1 MIKRYTENDIEI
13 LADILKN
20 DGIICVPTDT
30 VYGLCARISS
40 INAYNKLLNAKNRPA
55 EKAFPVMCANGEQ
68 IKKIAVIDEKAE
80 KLINAF
86 MPGPITLVL
95 KKMASLPDYV
105 TNGKSTIAVRMATSD
120 ILRKIIEKVGCPVF
134 MTSANKSGE
143 PTCTSLEQVETT
155 CLNIDGMLEGNI
167 GYGKASTIVD
177 CTAKETKILREGPIS
192 EEQIKKLI

>member
-80 KLINAF
+80 KIINAF

-105 TNGKSTIAVRMATSD
+105 TNGKSTIAVRMATSY

-177 CTAKETKILREGPIS
+177 CTAEETKILREGPIS
-192 EEQIKKLI
+192 EEQIKNLI